1 MIDERLRFEKNRT
14 PYLLILLFIG
24 LNTLYSILILNAM
37 AAVASL
43 GVFVILTIVL
53 LLLGFLVA
61 VKVHMYSISWSYGA
75 IVLGI
80 FQISRILFTTNNLE
94 GMTAV
99 LMNGVLLSSGVLCA
113 AAGLISRRISIK
125 RKNLL
130 AGRV

>member
-125 RKNLL
+125 RKKLL